1 MMLHGARAI
10 YLRETLI
17 LRRKLGKTLLASAV
31 SPALFLL
38 AFGYGVGR
46 GAQVDGVDYLAFLL
60 PGLLTM
66 SSMNQAYG
74 IATEINISR
83 FYFKVFEEYLLAP
96 LQRWQIVAG
105 EACYGITRGMIPVL
119 IIGGYSLLCGVQL
132 RFSIFF
138 LLALLLHLAIFA
150 LLGFIAAMIVRS
162 HSDQATIN
170 AFLITPM
177 MFLSGT
183 FFPVDQMPMVIRWV
197 ASIFPLTYSTRL
209 IRTTLT
215 PGMEISPLLYAI
227 LLGILLGLFLIAKR
241 IVSRV
246 EI

>member
-17 LRRKLGKTLLASAV
+17 LRRKLLKTLLAAAV

-46 GAQVDGVDYLAFLL
+46 GAQVGGVDYLVFLL

-74 IATEINISR
+74 IATELNISR
-83 FYFKVFEEYLLAP
+83 FYFKIFEEYLLAP
-96 LQRWQIVAG
+96 LPRWQIVLG
-105 EACYGITRGMIPVL
+105 ETCYGMTKGMIPVL
-119 IIGGYSLLCGVQL
+119 IIGGYSLLCGVSF
-132 RFSIFF
+132 RYGPAF

-150 LLGFIAAMIVRS
+150 LLGFIAALLVKS
-162 HSDQATIN
+162 HGDQTTIN

-183 FFPVDQMPMVIRWV
+183 FFPVEQMPLAIRVV

-209 IRTTLT
+209 IRATLT
-215 PGMEISPLLYAI
+215 PGAEIDSSLFAI
-227 LLGILLGLFLIAKR
+227 LGLMLLALFLVAKR
-241 IVSRV
+241 IVAKV